1 MDFTE
6 KYGFALTLMNAG
18 VFGLCILTCYNIV
31 GARFTGPTD
40 GVIWCM
46 LSFSAAG
53 STPLNVFPVVLGY
66 AIASNFGVYEID
78 TQGILV
84 GLCFASGLFPIAG
97 VYGPVAAWS
106 QARCIT
112 FW

>member
-1 MDFTE
+1 
-6 KYGFALTLMNAG
+6 MNAG

-46 LSFSAAG
+46 LSSSAAG

-66 AIASNFGVYEID
+66 AIASNFGVYEIAPREFWWGCALPAD
-78 TQGILV
+78 FFPLRGYMALWRH
-84 GLCFASGLFPIAG
+84 GRRRDALLSGDQRAID
-97 VYGPVAAWS
+97 S
-106 QARCIT
+106 RRI
-112 FW
+112 